1 MQELK
6 VALQAAKSA
15 GEIIMK
21 YYRSNYEVKDK
32 SPNNP
37 VTTADLEANKEIQEI
52 IMDNFPDDGWLSEET
67 KDSSERLT
75 KPVCGLSIRLMG
87 QKSLLKG
94 YLNLQFLSR

>member
-37 VTTADLEANKEIQEI
+37 VTTADLEANKKIQE
-52 IMDNFPDDGWLSEET
+52 MHFSKN
-67 KDSSERLT
+67 
-75 KPVCGLSIRLMG
+75 
-87 QKSLLKG
+87 
-94 YLNLQFLSR
+94 